1 MASEGFFCDG
11 WSKFLVSSNCPR
23 NYNNNNNNNNKSKNY
38 SKILHYCFEI
48 DSNFQMENEA
58 ENEVH
63 RDLLFIWEFKDVD
76 DETYYFSERSI
87 IVIDLTFS

>member
-1 MASEGFFCDG
+1 
-11 WSKFLVSSNCPR
+11 
-23 NYNNNNNNNNKSKNY
+23 
-38 SKILHYCFEI
+38 
-48 DSNFQMENEA
+48 MENEA